1 MTLEEYTLT
10 EKRID
15 TACLV
20 LFPMGFVLLAL
31 LANAG
36 YSPAFFAD
44 TYVVA
49 TEVIS
54 AIVVM
59 VLPALRLKGKF
70 RSPYWFMFVV
80 TSVPYLHAVS
90 LFFGFYKYMDYWDFI
105 SHSYSSAVV
114 TMVVFLALLIINHY
128 TKRIKL
134 GVGGILFG
142 TLLLGHG
149 FGNAWEVWEW
159 MVDCFFGDMY
169 MSYSIMDTIKDICL
183 GDFVG
188 VTIMTMAAY
197 GIMLH
202 KDCNKIVDGMN
213 LGKFMDDMGRRW
225 DRKCVN
231 HDPGSENDE

>member
-1 MTLEEYTLT
+1 
-10 EKRID
+10 
-15 TACLV
+15 
-20 LFPMGFVLLAL
+20 
-31 LANAG
+31 
-36 YSPAFFAD
+36 
-44 TYVVA
+44 
-49 TEVIS
+49 
-54 AIVVM
+54 
-59 VLPALRLKGKF
+59 
-70 RSPYWFMFVV
+70 
-80 TSVPYLHAVS
+80 
-90 LFFGFYKYMDYWDFI
+90 
-105 SHSYSSAVV
+105 
-114 TMVVFLALLIINHY
+114 
-128 TKRIKL
+128 
-134 GVGGILFG
+134 
-142 TLLLGHG
+142 
-149 FGNAWEVWEW
+149 